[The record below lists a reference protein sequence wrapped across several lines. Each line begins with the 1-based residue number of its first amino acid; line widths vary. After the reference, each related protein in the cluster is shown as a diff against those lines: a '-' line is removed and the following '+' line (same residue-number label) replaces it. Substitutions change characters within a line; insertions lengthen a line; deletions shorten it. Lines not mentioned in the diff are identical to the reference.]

1 MKKRILLTESEVV
14 GLRIKSFQDKYMI
27 LDNLDVKTEP
37 SIMTY
42 SEIYDNDRSFM
53 FVVLYGT
60 LHMAINNK
68 LVELK
73 SNDVILITPFVSFEI
88 LESRCIMFCIA
99 VKNEI
104 IEDMYEHTTIAAS
117 VGVRY
122 YSIHHYHLE
131 RYQTETLLN
140 DYHLMRIEHDRNDYR
155 LKEMTLR
162 AFTSAFIAHF
172 YSFARPE
179 TQIPHSDNAKGW
191 AFYDKFLYQLSLY
204 YKKERTV
211 QFYATKVGITPK
223 YLSSIVLHYTGETA
237 SEVIDNYVTGRIK
250 QALYS
255 NNTNISKVSDHY
267 NFPNQSFFGRFFKR
281 ITGES
286 PLGYQTNHN
295 RKNII

>member
-1 MKKRILLTESEVV
+1 MKKKILLTESEVV
-14 GLRIKSFQDKYMI
+14 GLRMKSFQDKYMI

-37 SIMTY
+37 SIATY
-42 SEIYDNDRSFM
+42 SEIYDNDHSFM

-68 LVELK
+68 LVEVK
-73 SNDVILITPFVSFEI
+73 SNDVILITPYVSFEI
-88 LESRCIMFCIA
+88 LESRCIMFSIA

-104 IEDMYEHTTIAAS
+104 IEDIYEHTTTAAS

-131 RYQTETLLN
+131 RYQTEILLN
-140 DYHLMRIEHDRNDYR
+140 DYHLMRIEHDRNDYKM
-155 LKEMTLR
+155 KEMTLR

-172 YSFARPE
+172 YSYSTLD
-179 TQIPHSDNAKGW
+179 TQIPHSDSAKAW
-191 AFYDKFLYQLSLY
+191 VFYEKFLYQLSLF
-204 YKKERTV
+204 YKKERSV

-237 SEVIDNYVTGRIK
+237 SEVIDNYVVSRIK

-255 NNTNISKVSDHY
+255 NNTNIRKVSDHY
-267 NFPNQSFFGRFFKR
+267 SFPNQSFFGRFFKR
-281 ITGES
+281 LTGES
-286 PLGYQTNHN
+286 PFEYQSAHN